1 MIQPRSHADRPV
13 EDHKHL
19 VRERWNSFM
28 RGEFDPWSIPPHTP
42 RGEARMIAAMEY
54 AAYQLGEINQRLARL
69 TDLTEE
75 LRDDRR

>member
-1 MIQPRSHADRPV
+1 MSQRPV
-13 EDHKHL
+13 EDRKHL

-28 RGEFDPWSIPPHTP
+28 RGEFDPWNLPPHTP
-42 RGEARMIAAMEY
+42 RGEDRMIAAVEY

-69 TDLTEE
+69 IDLTEE